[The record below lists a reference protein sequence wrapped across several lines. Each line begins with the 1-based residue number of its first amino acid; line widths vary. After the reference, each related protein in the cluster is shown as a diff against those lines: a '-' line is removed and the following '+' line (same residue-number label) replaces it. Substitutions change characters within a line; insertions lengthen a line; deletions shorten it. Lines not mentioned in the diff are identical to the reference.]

1 MEFKIVARKFPSLCP
16 FHTPLFFSITEDFH
30 QEASMKR
37 NVVDTSQKETSISRA
52 MLIKG
57 PLFLANCLVP
67 IDIYKGY

>member
-1 MEFKIVARKFPSLCP
+1 
-16 FHTPLFFSITEDFH
+16 
-30 QEASMKR
+30 MKR